1 MSVMAEKERETLER
15 VIKAKIEPM
24 LEEAMQK
31 FLGITIAELEQDIS
45 GKLEQQRL
53 IGFTIRADVPFKEAK
68 RLFRKE
74 FLEKQIQTHYG
85 NISEV
90 ADVIGLDRRSV
101 HRDIR
106 SLKVDVKRLRS
117 RLYKPGTFE
126 REAVDSMIRRTLE
139 SYRAF
144 LQPEKLDRMYGS
156 VAELS
161 ESIVRVLPLHA
172 MSWKTAEEEF
182 EKAYL
187 RKALEDEQWR
197 LSRVARRIGLRY
209 ETLLRKM
216 KRLGVR
222 KDV

>member
-216 KRLGVR
+216 KRMGVR
-222 KDV
+222 R